1 MSNEVTRDLWRDVM
15 RPQVRFKYIYDK
27 HRHLRGAIASDGL
40 RVGYSYA
47 CKQDIAKCSKKLAR
61 HIALGRMLTCKL
73 ERDEQGYLVRV
84 RNERAYYIPHEV
96 TSELEALGLSP
107 EFSSYMEEL

>member
-1 MSNEVTRDLWRDVM
+1 LNEVTRNLWRDVM
-15 RPQVRFKYIYDK
+15 RPQVRFRYIYDK
-27 HRHLRGAIASDGL
+27 QGRLRGAIATDGL

-84 RNERAYYIPHEV
+84 RNERAYYIPREV
-96 TSELEALGLSP
+96 TSLLEAYGLSP
-107 EFSSYMEEL
+107 EFSSFMEEL